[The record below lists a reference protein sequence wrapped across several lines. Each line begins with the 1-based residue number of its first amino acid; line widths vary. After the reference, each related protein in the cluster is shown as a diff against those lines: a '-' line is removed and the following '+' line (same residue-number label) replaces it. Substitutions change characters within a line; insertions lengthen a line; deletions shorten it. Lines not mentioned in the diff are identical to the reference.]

1 MLRRDWE
8 SKVARY
14 ISPIAPWTN
23 LPSTGVPVI
32 LLLAAVAIL
41 TAACGSGG
49 GDETP
54 STGGE
59 AAVTKTEAPDA
70 TNGEER
76 EAAPGFELEVFGNES
91 YTKGDVVKL
100 SDFEGTPVVINFW
113 YPSCPPCR
121 LEMPDFEAASKK
133 HKGDVEFIGIQLLGL
148 DSVQDGQDFSD
159 EFGITYAIGPDADGS
174 IVIGYNVIGF
184 PTTVFLDSEHN
195 IARNWSGVLN
205 AEKLDELIQEL
216 LQ

>member
-23 LPSTGVPVI
+23 LPSTGVGVI

-59 AAVTKTEAPDA
+59 VGATKADEPDA
-70 TNGEER
+70 ADGEER

-91 YTKGDVVKL
+91 YAKGEVVKL
-100 SDFEGTPVVINFW
+100 SDFEGTPVVVNFW

-133 HKGDVEFIGIQLLGL
+133 HRGDVEFIGIQLLGL
-148 DSVQDGQDFSD
+148 ETQYR
-159 EFGITYAIGPDADGS
+159 T
-174 IVIGYNVIGF
+174 
-184 PTTVFLDSEHN
+184 
-195 IARNWSGVLN
+195 ARTS
-205 AEKLDELIQEL
+205 
-216 LQ
+216 

>member
-1 MLRRDWE
+1 M
-8 SKVARY
+8 ARY

-23 LPSTGVPVI
+23 LLSTGVGVI
-32 LLLAAVAIL
+32 LLLAVVAIL

-49 GDETP
+49 GEATP
-54 STGGE
+54 PPPGE
-59 AAVTKTEAPDA
+59 SGEESAMKTEEPTEA
-70 TNGEER
+70 NGEER
-76 EAAPGFELEVFGNES
+76 EAAPTFELEVFGNES
-91 YTKGDVVKL
+91 YAKGEVVKL
-100 SDFEGTPVVINFW
+100 SDFEGTPVVVNFW

-121 LEMPDFEAASKK
+121 LEMPDFETASRK
-133 HKGDVEFIGIQLLGL
+133 HKGDVVFIGIQLLGL
-148 DSVQDGQDFSD
+148 DSVQDGQEFID

-184 PTTVFLDSEHN
+184 PTTVFLDSDHN